1 MGRSEFAEDDFGFSD
16 TGPGDLPDAL
26 SWPQRQDDC
35 ALGRSPGKGLAM
47 PWAVG
52 RPGAFPYTCAR
63 RPSSRAAGPGTGAQ
77 HTGCSAAWLARLL
90 WEQEAAGSNPAIPT
104 KHAGR
109 RACGRPSAW
118 LLRSF
123 DRHLT
128 VELNA
133 NWRQRLSRTGPKG
146 QGWWMRQWLVL
157 NRFLVLTHVG
167 TRSELGTRA
176 VARTE
181 PRLVII
187 AGTMPSA
194 GRVVVSELG
203 RCCP

>member
-1 MGRSEFAEDDFGFSD
+1 MGRSEFAEGDFGFSD

-104 KHAGR
+104 RSEPYRSRLALAWELMWEPVVARSPHERHPPRAPGR
-109 RACGRPSAW
+109 RD
-118 LLRSF
+118 LLRS
-123 DRHLT
+123 
-128 VELNA
+128 
-133 NWRQRLSRTGPKG
+133 P
-146 QGWWMRQWLVL
+146 
-157 NRFLVLTHVG
+157 
-167 TRSELGTRA
+167 
-176 VARTE
+176 
-181 PRLVII
+181 
-187 AGTMPSA
+187 
-194 GRVVVSELG
+194 G
-203 RCCP
+203 RCGLL